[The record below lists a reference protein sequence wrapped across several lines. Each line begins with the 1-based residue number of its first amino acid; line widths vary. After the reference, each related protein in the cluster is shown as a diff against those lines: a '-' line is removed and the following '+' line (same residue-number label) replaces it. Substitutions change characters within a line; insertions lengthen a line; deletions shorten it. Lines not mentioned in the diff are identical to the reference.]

1 MIDQDWLFER
11 LQWMIPLWLSLS
23 VHEWAHAYSARW
35 LGDDTA
41 ERLGRLTLNPLAHID
56 PVGTVLLPL
65 MGVPFGWARPV
76 PVNPLQFR
84 RNVSMRTGMMITA
97 AAGPLSNVVIAL
109 VSIVLMA
116 VLIRF
121 WPGAVEADSPAY
133 TLLWTMIVLNVIL
146 AAFNAL
152 PVPPLDGSR
161 IVDGLLPERFR
172 PAWERFCQAGPMVL
186 AAVILL
192 PLLLGISLFSY
203 PIRAAVWLLMLV
215 LELLG
220 G

>member
-1 MIDQDWLFER
+1 MFDESWLFER
-11 LQWMIPLWLSLS
+11 LQLMIPLWLSLS
-23 VHEWAHAYSARW
+23 VHECAHAAAARW

-84 RNVSMRTGMMITA
+84 RNFSMRTGMMITA
-97 AAGPLSNVVIAL
+97 AAGPLSNVVMAL
-109 VSIVLMA
+109 LSIVLMA

-121 WPGAVEADSPAY
+121 RPEAVGPDSPAGG
-133 TLLWTMIVLNVIL
+133 LLQTMIFLNVIL
-146 AAFNAL
+146 AAFNTL

-161 IVDGLLPERFR
+161 IVDGLLPQRLR
-172 PAWERFCQAGPMVL
+172 PGWESFCRAGPMVL
-186 AAVILL
+186 AAVIIL
-192 PLLLGISLFSY
+192 PMLMGISLFRY
-203 PIRAAVWLLMLV
+203 PMLAAAWLLELV
-215 LELLG
+215 LTLLG
-220 G
+220 

>member
-1 MIDQDWLFER
+1 MFDENWLFER
-11 LQWMIPLWLSLS
+11 LQLMIPLWLSLS
-23 VHEWAHAYSARW
+23 VHEYAHAAAARW

-84 RNVSMRTGMMITA
+84 RTVSMRTGMMITA

-109 VSIVLMA
+109 ISIVLMA

-121 WPGAVEADSPAY
+121 WPEAVGPDSPAGA
-133 TLLWTMIVLNVIL
+133 LLQTMIFLNVIL
-146 AAFNAL
+146 AAFNTL

-161 IVDGLLPERFR
+161 IVDGLLPARFR
-172 PAWERFCQAGPMVL
+172 PGWESFCQAGPMVL
-186 AAVILL
+186 AAVIIL
-192 PLLLGISLFSY
+192 PLLMGISLFRY
-203 PIRAAVWLLMLV
+203 PMLAAVWVLDLV
-215 LELLG
+215 LKLLG
-220 G
+220 